1 MNDKNSD
8 ILFNATQTAQ
18 KIGVSLPTL
27 DNWKKGKIQLSA
39 NKKIL
44 LPVKDNKGNYTSNYR
59 QEDIDNYLLSKGM
72 QIEYFGTAQTAKRIN
87 IKVYLL
93 HRWDKNPQKYSNIP
107 ILLPSKKHGDRKLYH
122 EQAIKE
128 YLQVV
133 KETEEFNIPK
143 AKKLLQD
150 FKAMLGTFMKRLEED
165 GY

>member
-1 MNDKNSD
+1 M
-8 ILFNATQTAQ
+8 
-18 KIGVSLPTL
+18 
-27 DNWKKGKIQLSA
+27 
-39 NKKIL
+39 
-44 LPVKDNKGNYTSNYR
+44 YR
-59 QEDIDNYLLSKGM
+59 QEDIDNYLLLKGV
-72 QIEYFGTAQTAKRIN
+72 QIEYFGTEQTAERIN

-107 ILLPSKKHGDRKLYH
+107 ILLPSKKHGDSRLYH

-128 YLQVV
+128 YLQAV

-150 FKAMLGTFMKRLEED
+150 FKAMLGTFTKRLEED